1 VKGTGNERK
10 HTYPPPTFNLIAA
23 LLAVTFAAAALLAL
37 VIAAPVAA
45 QTTITAPGLT
55 GQAACGAGYSEA
67 QLAAFDSSSNQFN
80 ATNTSVNFKL
90 SSLVNWNGLRGL
102 VGAGDNPVTSITV
115 YGKVKNTR
123 TGADVRM
130 IDFGAATSTQNPSY
144 SDNNVTLTETTPYV
158 LILYSNFAGSGE
170 SNPFGVQ
177 CFMTGG
183 TYTPANT
190 NFGPSSTGCFTITP
204 RTQLDIRNC
213 LCGRSDLSQT
223 ATTIQPG
230 HTHEQARGRLGCR

>member
-1 VKGTGNERK
+1 
-10 HTYPPPTFNLIAA
+10 
-23 LLAVTFAAAALLAL
+23 VTFAAAA
-37 VIAAPVAA
+37 PVAA
-45 QTTITAPGLT
+45 QVMTNGLS
-55 GQAACGAGYSEA
+55 GENACGAGYSEA
-67 QLAAFDSSSNQFN
+67 QLAAFDSSNNQFN

-90 SSLVNWNGLRGL
+90 STLVGWNGLRSL

-130 IDFGAATSTQNPSY
+130 IDFGAVTSTQNPSY

-213 LCGRSDLSQT
+213 LCGQSDLSQT
-223 ATTIQPG
+223 ATTTPTIQPG